1 MSLPVILHE
10 AAELEAVEAITW
22 YENEAGL
29 GAAIREEIEATI
41 ERIIATPLAFPVIY
55 GSAIRSSQTHRFP
68 YSVIFTI
75 DENQIFVVAI
85 FHTSC
90 NPLIWK
96 GRID

>member
-10 AAELEAVEAITW
+10 AAELEAAEAITW

-41 ERIIATPLAFPVIY
+41 EKIVQLPLAFPIVY
-55 GSAIRSSQTHRFP
+55 AANVRGAQTHRFP
-68 YSVIFTI
+68 YSIIFTI
-75 DENQIFVVAI
+75 EENDIFVVAV
-85 FHTSC
+85 FHTSR
-90 NPLIWK
+90 NPLVWK